1 MIGTIRK
8 HSKAMWWVIIAAIII
23 TFVWWGSQGPQNG
36 NGGGSGNY
44 GVMNG
49 VTITPDIYQ
58 KALREVKLYYFFNS
72 GGNWPGRGRQLQNFD
87 VERETFNR
95 ILITLKMK
103 ELGVH
108 VDDEAVSKVASDRM
122 RSLGRD
128 GKPVSLKEFETAI
141 LTPEKLT
148 TVDFERYIRNELGI
162 QQLFA
167 TLGMAGDLVSADEVR
182 ALYQRDYQK
191 ISAQIALFSGRD
203 YVKSVVSTPEKIN
216 EFYTNQMQRYEL
228 PERVRVNYVAFP
240 FSNYLAAAKIELDN
254 LTNLAELVENAVIQM
269 GTNYPAGVNSPEE
282 AKARLIENEQKRF
295 AGSNALKAAQDFN
308 KALTEATPAAAT
320 NIVTLAK
327 ERGLTA
333 QVTMPFSQNEAP
345 AGLDVGVDFVRAAYS
360 LTTAEPFCD
369 PVPGSDAFY
378 VISYHSQLPSEI
390 PSLDS
395 IRDRVTQDYQ
405 FIESAMLAQKAA
417 IAFEGGLSNA
427 MAGGKSFA
435 DACDQAG
442 VKLTP
447 LAPFSMSSTN
457 IAELSGH
464 VRQDQFNQFKRVA
477 LATAPGQLTS
487 LMPSADGAFMAL
499 VQARLPLDEAELKQN
514 LPSFTR
520 SVHQVR
526 RNEVFNEWF
535 KREAQKAFAT
545 VPYFQ
550 EKQAQMQ
557 KAATSGGAKQ

>member
-23 TFVWWGSQGPQNG
+23 TFVWWGSQGPGG
-36 NGGGSGNY
+36 NNSGGMGNY

-49 VTITPDIYQ
+49 ITLTPAIFQ
-58 KALREVKLYYFFNS
+58 EAQREVKLYYFFSS

-87 VERETFNR
+87 VERETYNR
-95 ILITLKMK
+95 ILITQKMK
-103 ELGVH
+103 DLGIH
-108 VDDEAVSKVASDRM
+108 VDDEAVTKVASDRI
-122 RSLGRD
+122 RSLTG
-128 GKPVSLKEFETAI
+128 GKPVSLKEFESAV
-141 LTPEKLT
+141 LAQENLT
-148 TVDFERYIRNELGI
+148 TADFERYIRNELGI
-162 QQLFA
+162 QQVFA
-167 TLGMAGDLVSADEVR
+167 TLGMAGDLVSDEEVR

-191 ISAQIALFSGRD
+191 ISAQLAMFSGRD
-203 YVKSVVSTPEKIN
+203 YVKSVVSSPEKIT
-216 EFYTNQMQRYEL
+216 EFYTNQMRRYEL
-228 PERVRVNYVAFP
+228 PERVRVSYVAFP
-240 FSNYLAAAKIELDN
+240 LSNYLAAAQLELDKM
-254 LTNLAELVENAVIQM
+254 TNLNELVENAVIQM
-269 GTNYPAGVNSPEE
+269 GTNLPTGVKTVEE
-282 AKARLIENEQKRF
+282 AKAKLIESELKDR
-295 AGSNALKAAQDFN
+295 AGKSALKAAHEFN
-308 KALTEATPAAAT
+308 QVLTETTPASAT

-327 ERGLTA
+327 DRSLTA
-333 QVTMPFSQNEAP
+333 QVSAPFSLNEAP
-345 AGLDVGVDFVRAAYS
+345 AGLDVGEEFVRAAFG
-360 LTTAEPFCD
+360 LTTTEPFSN
-369 PVPGSDAFY
+369 PVSGTDAIY
-378 VISYHSQLPSEI
+378 VIAYHSQLPSEI

-395 IRDRVTQDYQ
+395 IRDRVTQDFQ

-435 DACDQAG
+435 DACDKAG

-464 VRQDQFNQFKRVA
+464 VRQDQLNQFKRVA
-477 LATAPGQLTS
+477 LATLPGQLTS

-526 RNEVFNEWF
+526 RSEVFNEWF
-535 KREAQKAFAT
+535 KREAQKAYST

-557 KAATSGGAKQ
+557 KAAANAGKQ

>member
-23 TFVWWGSQGPQNG
+23 TFVWWGSQGPGG
-36 NGGGSGNY
+36 NNSGGMGNY

-49 VTITPDIYQ
+49 ITLTPAIFQ
-58 KALREVKLYYFFNS
+58 EAQREVKLYYFFSS

-87 VERETFNR
+87 VERETYNR
-95 ILITLKMK
+95 ILITQKMK
-103 ELGVH
+103 DLGIH
-108 VDDEAVSKVASDRM
+108 VDDEAVTKVASDRI
-122 RSLGRD
+122 RSLTG
-128 GKPVSLKEFETAI
+128 GKPVSLKEFESAV
-141 LTPEKLT
+141 LAHENLT
-148 TVDFERYIRNELGI
+148 TADFERYIRNELGI
-162 QQLFA
+162 QQVFA
-167 TLGMAGDLVSADEVR
+167 TLGMAGDLVSDEEVR

-191 ISAQIALFSGRD
+191 ISAQLAMFSGRD
-203 YVKSVVSTPEKIN
+203 YVKSVVSSPEKIT
-216 EFYTNQMQRYEL
+216 EFYTNQMRRYEL
-228 PERVRVNYVAFP
+228 PERVRVSYVAFP
-240 FSNYLAAAKIELDN
+240 LSNYLAAAQLELDKM
-254 LTNLAELVENAVIQM
+254 TNLNELVENAVIQM
-269 GTNYPAGVNSPEE
+269 GTNLPTGVKTVEE
-282 AKARLIENEQKRF
+282 AKAKLIESELKDR
-295 AGSNALKAAQDFN
+295 AGKSALKAAHEFN
-308 KALTEATPAAAT
+308 QVLTETTPASAT

-327 ERGLTA
+327 DRSLTA
-333 QVTMPFSQNEAP
+333 QVSAPFSLNEAP
-345 AGLDVGVDFVRAAYS
+345 AGLDVGEEFVRAAFG
-360 LTTAEPFCD
+360 LTTTEPFSN
-369 PVPGSDAFY
+369 PVSGTDAIY
-378 VISYHSQLPSEI
+378 VIAYHSQLPSEI

-395 IRDRVTQDYQ
+395 IRDRVTQDFQ

-435 DACDQAG
+435 DACDKAG

-464 VRQDQFNQFKRVA
+464 VRQDQLNQFKRVA
-477 LATAPGQLTS
+477 LATLPGQLTS

-526 RNEVFNEWF
+526 RSEVFNEWF
-535 KREAQKAFAT
+535 KREAQKAYST

-557 KAATSGGAKQ
+557 KAAANAGKQ

>member
-23 TFVWWGSQGPQNG
+23 TFVWWGSQGPQKG
-36 NGGGSGNY
+36 NGHSMGNY

-49 VTITPDIYQ
+49 VTITPTIYQ
-58 KALREVKLYYFFNS
+58 ESLREVKLYYFFSS
-72 GGNWPGRGRQLQNFD
+72 GGSWPGRGRQLQGFD

-95 ILITLKMK
+95 ILISQKMK
-103 ELGVH
+103 EFGIH
-108 VDDEAVSKVASDRM
+108 VDDDAVNKVASDRM
-122 RSLGRD
+122 RSLAN
-128 GKPVSLKEFETAI
+128 GKPVSLKEFESAV
-141 LTPEKLT
+141 LAQEKLT
-148 TVDFERYIRNELGI
+148 TADFERYIRNELGI

-167 TLGMAGDLVSADEVR
+167 TLGMAGDLVSDEEVR

-191 ISAQIALFSGRD
+191 IATQIALFSGRD

-216 EFYTNQMQRYEL
+216 EFYTNQMRRYEL
-228 PERVRVNYVAFP
+228 PERVRVSFVEFP
-240 FSNYLAAAKIELDN
+240 FSNYLAAAKTELDN

-269 GTNYPAGVNSPEE
+269 GTNFPAGVKTAEE
-282 AKARLIENEQKRF
+282 AKAKLIENEQKRI

-308 KALTEATPAAAT
+308 KALYETTPANAA
-320 NIVTLAK
+320 NIMTLAK
-327 ERGLTA
+327 ERGLTS
-333 QVTMPFSQNEAP
+333 QVSAAFSQNEAP
-345 AGLDVGVDFVRAAYS
+345 AGLNVGADFVRAAFG
-360 LTTAEPFCD
+360 LTATEPFCD
-369 PVPGSDAFY
+369 PVPSSDAFY
-378 VISYHSQLPSEI
+378 VIAYHSQLPSEI

-395 IRDRVTQDYQ
+395 IRDRVTQDFQY
-405 FIESAMLAQKAA
+405 IESAMLAQKAA
-417 IAFEGGLSNA
+417 IAFEGSLSNA

-435 DACDQAG
+435 DACDKAG

-457 IAELSGH
+457 ISELTGH
-464 VRQDQFNQFKRVA
+464 VRQDQLNQFKRVA

-514 LPSFTR
+514 LPAFTR

-526 RNEVFNEWF
+526 RSEVFNEWF
-535 KREAQKAFAT
+535 KREAQKAFST

-550 EKQAQMQ
+550 EKQAAMQ
-557 KAATSGGAKQ
+557 KAAAAGKQ